1 MAYLFLALAILC
13 EVIGAIASTY
23 AEGFKKTI
31 PSMIVTLAII
41 ASYYFFAVSLQYGM
55 NIGVGYAIW
64 AGVGVL
70 SSLHRRDVS
79 KRFPYHLAN
88 GRRVARHRRANRCP
102 TWREANQVII

>member
-55 NIGVGYAIW
+55 NIGIGYAIW

-70 SSLHRRDVS
+70 SVAFIGAMFLKDSLTIWQMGGV
-79 KRFPYHLAN
+79 LL
-88 GRRVARHRRANRCP
+88 
-102 TWREANQVII
+102 VIGGLTAVQLGGKQIKS